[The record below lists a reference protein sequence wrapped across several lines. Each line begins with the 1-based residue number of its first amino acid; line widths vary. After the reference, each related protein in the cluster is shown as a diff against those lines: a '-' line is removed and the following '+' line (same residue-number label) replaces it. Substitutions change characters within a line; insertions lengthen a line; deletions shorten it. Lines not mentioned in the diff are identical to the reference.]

1 MLFSILV
8 FPKLITWFNCT
19 DTYCQFKPQ
28 VKSREPTQVYCKTFY
43 VILEKTAR
51 IISINFTDVVFKI
64 LMWSYLECC
73 VLLFFWVNK
82 EKFCILAL
90 NAYNQ
95 YEYIIIWDVNSNT
108 GLLMH
113 WITEVMWLTDCKL
126 KMNNHQGLV
135 PEIFI
140 ASKAYVHLWD
150 SFMAPAHHCR
160 FMFHHSRLCSSS
172 AWLAHGT

>member
-1 MLFSILV
+1 
-8 FPKLITWFNCT
+8 
-19 DTYCQFKPQ
+19 
-28 VKSREPTQVYCKTFY
+28 
-43 VILEKTAR
+43 
-51 IISINFTDVVFKI
+51 
-64 LMWSYLECC
+64 MWSYLECC

-135 PEIFI
+135 PEIFV
-140 ASKAYVHLWD
+140 ASKGCVHLWD
-150 SFMAPAHHCR
+150 TTTTQGCAAPAPGWPVALNYCFR
-160 FMFHHSRLCSSS
+160 ATRNFFKKYFHRNHVL
-172 AWLAHGT
+172 GTQDFTGLELWAPFNFSKSTALLLLKTLVYLLTGWAVD